1 MINLSLV
8 GEKEL
13 VLHLRSMPAVVRTV
27 IEAKIYAL
35 TLKLEARVKEKLSG
49 QVLKV
54 RSGALRR
61 SIASKVTAVQNA
73 IEGKVFSSGDV
84 KYARIHE
91 LGGKT
96 KPHVIE
102 AKNGKALA
110 FGAFVGMGAARSSW
124 GLFETMMIL
133 KKVNHPGSVIPQR
146 SYLGSS
152 LKEQATDIVQG
163 LKLAAIEGA
172 RLALQGGT
180 A

>member
-1 MINLSLV
+1 MINLALV
-8 GEKEL
+8 GEREL
-13 VLHLRSMPAVVRTV
+13 VLKLHGMPAVVQAV
-27 IEAKIYAL
+27 VQAKVMAL

-49 QVLKV
+49 QVLNV

-61 SIASKVTAVQNA
+61 SIASKVEAIATA
-73 IEGKVFSSGDV
+73 IIGKVFSSGDV

-91 LGGKT
+91 MGGKT
-96 KPHVIE
+96 KAHVIE
-102 AKNGKALA
+102 PKNKKALA
-110 FGAFVGMGAARSSW
+110 FGTFVSMSQW
-124 GLFETMMIL
+124 GLFASNVIVR
-133 KKVNHPGSVIPQR
+133 KVNHPGSVIPKR

-152 LKEQATDIVQG
+152 LKDMATEITTG

>member
-1 MINLSLV
+1 MINLAV
-8 GEKEL
+8 IGDREL
-13 VLHLRSMPAVVRTV
+13 VLKLHGMPAVVQAV
-27 IEAKIYAL
+27 VQAKVMAL

-49 QVLKV
+49 QVLNV

-61 SIASKVTAVQNA
+61 SIASKVEAIATA
-73 IEGKVFSSGDV
+73 IIGKVFSSGDV

-96 KPHVIE
+96 KAHVIE
-102 AKNGKALA
+102 AKKGKALA
-110 FGAFVGMGAARSSW
+110 FGAYVGMGQW
-124 GLFETMMIL
+124 GLFSTMVIR
-133 KKVNHPGSVIPQR
+133 KKVNHPGSVIPKR
-146 SYLGSS
+146 SYLLSS

-163 LKLAAIEGA
+163 LKVAAVQGA